1 MSVVRCDIAFGP
13 AFLCKSIVDIP
24 VVVIRRSIKIERVTD
39 HPDWTT
45 VKVGT

>member
-1 MSVVRCDIAFGP
+1 MSVVRCDIAFEP
-13 AFLCKSIVDIP
+13 ALCKSIVDIP